1 LSFEIEILKEHDVE
15 ASAKA
20 LQKSMAD
27 QSNPLFGDVKA
38 LERAIYGPH
47 VLTLIAKKAGSIVG
61 LVSGTASLSPSIVF
75 LGVTD
80 PESAREGLGNQLID
94 RFIDEVKKKSPNA
107 AEVRVTLPT
116 DYTDAVALYSS
127 KGFAVMGFVKTDG
140 GRDMV
145 FLSRRYATKTKTPV
159 T

>member
-1 LSFEIEILKEHDVE
+1 MSFEIEVLKEADVE

-27 QSNPLFGDVKA
+27 QSNPLFGDVKN

-47 VLTLIAKKAGSIVG
+47 VLTLIAKRAGSIVG
-61 LVSGTASLSPSIVF
+61 LVTGTASIAPNIVF

-80 PESAREGLGNQLID
+80 PQSAREGLGNQLID

-107 AEVRVTLPT
+107 TEVRVTLPT
-116 DYTDAVALYSS
+116 QYTDAVALYSS
-127 KGFAVMGFVKTDG
+127 KGFAVIGFVKTEG

-145 FLSRRYATKTKTPV
+145 FLSRRYANKTKTQIA
-159 T
+159 